1 MFLDIGANVGWHSFF
16 LGKAGY
22 EVIAFEVSNYN
33 NYILKKNFCLNKDIK
48 ITIINKGIGLEN
60 QKCLLY
66 HPLSN
71 IGNGIISC
79 LEQRNTNEK
88 NKNLVEEVKITKL
101 SNYINFLSNKN
112 LGLIK
117 IDIEGAEGKAIISGI
132 ELISKYHVPFLF
144 IEFTPDYLK
153 LQGTDPKFFLEI
165 FENNGYKISKY
176 DFLSKKYSSI
186 DELLKINST
195 NLYIIY
201 SKFIE

>member
-1 MFLDIGANVGWHSFF
+1 MNFLFYLLERVKHLHS
-16 LGKAGY
+16 L
-22 EVIAFEVSNYN
+22 FE
-33 NYILKKNFCLNKDIK
+33 NK
-48 ITIINKGIGLEN
+48 N

-71 IGNGIISC
+71 IGNGIITC
-79 LEQRNTNEK
+79 VEQRNTNEK

-144 IEFTPDYLK
+144 IEFSPHFMK

-165 FENNGYKISKY
+165 FEKNGYKISKY

-195 NLYIIY
+195 NLYFIY
-201 SKFIE
+201 SKFLEL